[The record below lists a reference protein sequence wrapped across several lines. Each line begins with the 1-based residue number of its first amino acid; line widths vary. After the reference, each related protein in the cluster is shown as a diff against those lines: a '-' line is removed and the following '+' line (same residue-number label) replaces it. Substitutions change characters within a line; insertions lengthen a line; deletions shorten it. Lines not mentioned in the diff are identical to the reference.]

1 MSNKKERCEYL
12 LDICD
17 TMWKVN
23 DYDNFEWIY
32 TLLEEARDKAK
43 YLMDIDSKNGIYVYT
58 LLFNYLAKISGLRNE
73 AIVIAD
79 ELERLHNAVE
89 MEKE

>member
-1 MSNKKERCEYL
+1 MSNKNESCECL
-12 LDICD
+12 LDICN
-17 TMWKVN
+17 TLWKVH
-23 DYDNFEWIY
+23 DYDNFEWLY

-43 YLMDIDSKNGIYVYT
+43 YMMDIDSKNGIYVYT

-73 AIVIAD
+73 AIVISD
-79 ELERLHNAVE
+79 ELERLHDAVE

>member
-1 MSNKKERCEYL
+1 MSNKNESCECVH
-12 LDICD
+12 DICN
-17 TMWKVN
+17 TLCKVH
-23 DYDNFEWIY
+23 DYDNFECIY

-43 YLMDIDSKNGIYVYT
+43 YMMDIDSKNGIYIYT
-58 LLFNYLAKISGLRNE
+58 LPFNYLAKISGLRNE

-79 ELERLHNAVE
+79 ELERLHDAVE

>member
-1 MSNKKERCEYL
+1 MQYIVEGSWL
-12 LDICD
+12 WQFWVD
-17 TMWKVN
+17 
-23 DYDNFEWIY
+23 Y

-43 YLMDIDSKNGIYVYT
+43 YMMDIDSKNGIYVYT

-79 ELERLHNAVE
+79 ELERLHDAVE